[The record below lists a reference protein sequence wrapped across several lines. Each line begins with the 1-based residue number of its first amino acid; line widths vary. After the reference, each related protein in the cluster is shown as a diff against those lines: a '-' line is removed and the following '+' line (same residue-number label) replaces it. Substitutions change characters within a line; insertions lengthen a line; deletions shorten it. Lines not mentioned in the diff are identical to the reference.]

1 MSQPR
6 VFYVCCTV
14 QVGLEHKA
22 LAGPFSRCFPEAQV
36 WIQPGQWSFP
46 VPLPNF
52 LFGFPLNARE
62 LPTAAEDARARAAR
76 AAAPQSAEA
85 AARADLY
92 RGNRVP
98 WRNEINFEVLGP
110 LKFKAV
116 GAFSES
122 AFVHAATGT
131 LIVTDTVVKID
142 AAPPAILSDDPRALL
157 FHARDAVGDE
167 VVDDEVTRARGWR
180 RIVLFGLLFFPSAIA
195 VEPLGAALLSALGF
209 SGQDDNSS
217 GSSRARSK
225 IGRPPTAEM
234 RALGE
239 GAVPLGLYPWTW
251 VKDAEPS
258 FEALQQSGGN
268 AAGLLVAPV
277 LRNLILDREPEA
289 VLAWADRVANLGFSR
304 VVPCHLANNVKASP
318 ADFRRAFSFLEAST
332 PGRGPSIHQ
341 TRNEAA
347 GGVAALNNL
356 PVWIQGGLGEGSRSS
371 EAGVVPSAKA
381 EDLVLLETVSD
392 ILTKLGVVA
401 PSRVS
406 SRRQ

>member
-1 MSQPR
+1 
-6 VFYVCCTV
+6 
-14 QVGLEHKA
+14 
-22 LAGPFSRCFPEAQV
+22 
-36 WIQPGQWSFP
+36 

-52 LFGFPLNARE
+52 LFGFPLNACP
-62 LPTAAEDARARAAR
+62 LPTAAEDARAREAR

-98 WRNEINFEVLGP
+98 WRDEINFEVLGP
-110 LKFKAV
+110 LNFKAV

-167 VVDDEVTRARGWR
+167 VVNDEATRARGWR

-195 VEPLGAALLSALGF
+195 VEPLGAALLAALGL
-209 SGQDDNSS
+209 GGENDDSS
-217 GSSRARSK
+217 SNEARSK
-225 IGRPPTAEM
+225 SGQPPTAEM

-251 VKDAEPS
+251 VEDAEPS
-258 FEALQQSGGN
+258 FKALQQSGGN

-277 LRNLILDREPEA
+277 LRYLILDREPEA
-289 VLAWADRVANLGFSR
+289 VLAWADRVANMGFSR

-318 ADFRRAFSFLEAST
+318 SDFRRAFSFLEAPT
-332 PGRGPSIHQ
+332 PGREPSVHS
-341 TRNEAA
+341 TSEAA
-347 GGVAALNNL
+347 PGGEVSAVLSNVFA
-356 PVWIQGGLGEGSRSS
+356 WMQRGEGSRNS
-371 EAGVVPSAKA
+371 ETGAVPSAKA

-406 SRRQ
+406 SQR